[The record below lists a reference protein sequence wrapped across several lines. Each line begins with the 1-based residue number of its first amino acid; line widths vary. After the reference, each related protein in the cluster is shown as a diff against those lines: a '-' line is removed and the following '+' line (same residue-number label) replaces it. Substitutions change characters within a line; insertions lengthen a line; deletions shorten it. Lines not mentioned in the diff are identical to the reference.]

1 MNGRRLCNQLH
12 NNVHHGAIWAS
23 ELLKDGEMGTSSAW
37 TPERRARQSERIRRV
52 KPWEK
57 STGPRT
63 PDGKFISSQNAL
75 KHSLPVSLQWDELR
89 RTAAAEYRHERGWE
103 VG

>member
-1 MNGRRLCNQLH
+1 
-12 NNVHHGAIWAS
+12 
-23 ELLKDGEMGTSSAW
+23 MGTSSAW

-63 PDGKFISSQNAL
+63 VDGKFISSQNAL
-75 KHSLPVSLQWDELR
+75 KHLPPVSLAWDDLWQ
-89 RTAAAEYRHERGWE
+89 AAVAEYHRERGW
-103 VG
+103 